1 MADEN
6 EGEEEVRVDV
16 EETEA
21 DADLGVL
28 GHVPLIGEEGESE
41 GEEKGAGAAAE
52 AAEPE
57 AEADPDEELE
67 TEESKA
73 AKKLRAAYLKRV
85 KAFYKERNRYF
96 QGKRNK
102 TVAAAAD
109 FRMSFRL
116 GIQDSPEAQINGDG
130 VLILKAVKGKDVIKV
145 IDEITIPYY
154 SEPDAARLEALEK
167 QRLSKIKRAEE
178 AFEAAR
184 DVLRDLKSTG
194 GSTADIKGAMAE
206 IQNAD
211 VMLQTARFAQTQ
223 LTYYSG
229 VPLALLTMDKYDNG
243 KVDAGAFEGR
253 PITLQER
260 YAVEGAEGGPLGE
273 GAEADEAEGSGV
285 SEVILVSFAEGDH
298 DFLSSWF
305 MYSFEYNGETYCCA
319 FQAIMAEMARKYEN
333 DEEVA
338 RIMETSDPQE
348 MILQWDTFE
357 NKEDDEPI
365 TEKKWNKRLQ
375 KCIIKV
381 NQAKFSN
388 KKLAKRLAAT
398 GSMPIGYIPPENPTD
413 QYQGTGLP
421 FDDPNAYQ
429 PRKWP
434 GSNVYGQVLEQI
446 RTEAIGVLK
455 ARKTATAAKVP
466 APKATVTVPV
476 PAPAPKATVS
486 KPTATTVPVPKP
498 AAVPTVAAATVPAVP
513 VKVPLNIGTFAPGKF
528 PGVIKRAA
536 VSNIVPVATPADLE
550 EV

>member
-1 MADEN
+1 
-6 EGEEEVRVDV
+6 
-16 EETEA
+16 
-21 DADLGVL
+21 
-28 GHVPLIGEEGESE
+28 
-41 GEEKGAGAAAE
+41 
-52 AAEPE
+52 
-57 AEADPDEELE
+57 
-67 TEESKA
+67 
-73 AKKLRAAYLKRV
+73 
-85 KAFYKERNRYF
+85 
-96 QGKRNK
+96 
-102 TVAAAAD
+102 
-109 FRMSFRL
+109 MSFRL

-184 DVLRDLKSTG
+184 DILRDLKSTG

-260 YAVEGAEGGPLGE
+260 YAVEGAEGGPLGDE
-273 GAEADEAEGSGV
+273 GEGADEAEGSGV
-285 SEVILVSFAEGDH
+285 SDVILVSFAEGDH

-305 MYSFEYNGETYCCA
+305 MYSFVYNGETYCCA

-338 RIMETSDPQE
+338 RIMETTDPQE

-455 ARKTATAAKVP
+455 ARKTATAAPVPKATVPVP
-466 APKATVTVPV
+466 APKATVPV
-476 PAPAPKATVS
+476 PAPKATVPVPKVTVP
-486 KPTATTVPVPKP
+486 KPTAAT
-498 AAVPTVAAATVPAVP
+498 AATVPPVPKATVPEPATVP

-528 PGVIKRAA
+528 PGVIKKAA
-536 VSNIVPVATPADLE
+536 VSNIVPAAAVPAADLE

>member
-1 MADEN
+1 
-6 EGEEEVRVDV
+6 
-16 EETEA
+16 
-21 DADLGVL
+21 
-28 GHVPLIGEEGESE
+28 
-41 GEEKGAGAAAE
+41 
-52 AAEPE
+52 
-57 AEADPDEELE
+57 
-67 TEESKA
+67 
-73 AKKLRAAYLKRV
+73 
-85 KAFYKERNRYF
+85 
-96 QGKRNK
+96 
-102 TVAAAAD
+102 
-109 FRMSFRL
+109 
-116 GIQDSPEAQINGDG
+116 
-130 VLILKAVKGKDVIKV
+130 
-145 IDEITIPYY
+145 
-154 SEPDAARLEALEK
+154 
-167 QRLSKIKRAEE
+167 
-178 AFEAAR
+178 
-184 DVLRDLKSTG
+184 
-194 GSTADIKGAMAE
+194 MAE

-273 GAEADEAEGSGV
+273 EGGEAEESGA

-455 ARKTATAAKVP
+455 ARKTATAAPVPKATVPVP
-466 APKATVTVPV
+466 APKATVPKPTAATAATVPPV
-476 PAPAPKATVS
+476 PKATV
-486 KPTATTVPVPKP
+486 PEP
-498 AAVPTVAAATVPAVP
+498 AAVP

-536 VSNIVPVATPADLE
+536 VSNIVPAAVAAPADLE